1 MANRNFSDVQSLAR
15 KTIIL
20 AGKISLSVLG
30 AVTSTDSVGAFTVAK
45 TGTGE
50 YTLTLADQYQKL
62 LGASVMLAGNVTD
75 DLVAS
80 LGAVDVA
87 SAKTIEVLLLDAGTA
102 ADVTAATDLYVTLV
116 LSNSSVN

>member
-15 KTIIL
+15 KVIVL
-20 AGKISLSVLG
+20 AGKISLSALG
-30 AVTSTDSVGAFTVAK
+30 AVTATDSVGAFTVAK

-50 YTLTLADQYQKL
+50 YTLTLADQYQGL

-75 DLVAS
+75 DLVAN

-87 SAKTIEVLLLDAGTA
+87 SAKTIEVLLLDAGAA